1 MIVYYKHILGGAKI
15 DLHDPK
21 DLNEKINY
29 LKFHSDLDEWASLAD
44 KYAVREYVIK
54 RGLGDILIPLYGKYD
69 TPRDLINDWD
79 GLPKSFV
86 VKANHGCGEIK
97 LIKDKTKEDLQ
108 RLEQEAMGWL
118 RERFGRDTN
127 ERHYLRIKPCLI
139 VEQLLVDPSVESFSR
154 SLVDYK
160 IWCFEGKPYCIFVA
174 VDRDLEK
181 IEGEH
186 HVFFD
191 VYDNQWNRIE
201 GAMTGKTPLP
211 ERILPKPKNMERL
224 LECASILSKGHKQMR
239 VDLYDI
245 EGRVYFGEL
254 TMTSQGGYMDYF
266 TKDFLLML
274 GSQFDV
280 IKP

>member
-15 DLHDPK
+15 DLNNPK

-154 SLVDYK
+154 SLVDYN